1 MDAQTS
7 YFSNEIKTI
16 KWQVKNLIES
26 VNEIVELKSKHKKEE

>member
-7 YFSNEIKTI
+7 YFSNEIETI

-26 VNEIVELKSKHKKEE
+26 VNEIDKELKKLKEDK